1 MSERPEKI
9 RAAPL
14 VVTRDESLLA
24 EVVRLTAAAGVAP
37 DILRDPDRV
46 LASWPSASLVLVGAD
61 AAGHLARS
69 ALPRRTGVH
78 VLALDDVADPVYR
91 DALGCGAE
99 SVLVLPEA
107 GGWLVDALTDAGD
120 GDCGT
125 GTVVGVVGAAGGV
138 GATTFAAALAQIL
151 AVGGPALAI
160 DADAAGAGL
169 DQVLGLEAE
178 PGVRWE
184 GLLQASGRL
193 SARSLRDTLPARAG
207 LSVLAWSADRTTP
220 LTAPSMREVLS
231 AGRRGYPVVVVDLPR
246 QRDAVGEEALS
257 RCDQVVLVTT
267 TTVPAVSAAARWA
280 RRLPSVP
287 AHLVLRGRS
296 GGVPVP
302 DIERLL
308 GQRALVRMPDQRGLD
323 EAVSLGLGPLRSS
336 KGPLARAARSVAGAV
351 LSTGGGTRR

>member
-1 MSERPEKI
+1 MSERPGET

-24 EVVRLTAAAGVAP
+24 EVVRLTAAAGVSP
-37 DILRDPDRV
+37 EILRDPEQV
-46 LASWPSASLVLVGAD
+46 LSSWPSASLVLLGSD
-61 AAGHLARS
+61 AAGLLARH

-78 VLALDDVADPVYR
+78 VLALDDVSDAVYR

-120 GDCGT
+120 GDG
-125 GTVVGVVGAAGGV
+125 GAGVVIGVVGAAGGV
-138 GATTFAAALAQIL
+138 GATTFAAALAQVL
-151 AVGGPALAI
+151 AASGPALAI

-184 GLLQASGRL
+184 GLLQATGRL
-193 SARSLRDTLPARAG
+193 SARSLRDTVPARAG

-220 LTAPSMREVLS
+220 LTGPSMREVLS
-231 AGRRGYPVVVVDLPR
+231 AGRRGYPIVVVDLPR

-257 RCDQVVLVTT
+257 RCDQVVLVST
-267 TTVPAVSAAARWA
+267 TTVPAVSAAARWV
-280 RRLPSVP
+280 RRLPAIP
-287 AHLVLRGRS
+287 THLVLRGHR
-296 GGVPVP
+296 GGVPVT

-308 GQRALVRMPDQRGLD
+308 GHRAAIRMPDQRGLD
-323 EAVSLGLGPLRSS
+323 EAISLGLGPLRSR
-336 KGPLARAARSVAGAV
+336 KGPLASAARSVAGAV
-351 LSTGGGTRR
+351 VDTSGGRR